1 MKKLLIL
8 SIVFLNSLNISAQC
22 DIPQPWAGNT
32 GSNMT
37 MMLLEPF
44 VSSIEITSE
53 GAYIVAIGESSGM
66 VVGTAYFNNPSGGG
80 DLSTGMGA
88 LAIWGDDVSTLEID
102 GAMANENILLQLVDD
117 ESIFTLSISPISF
130 VVNGIGVL
138 GSSTELTVFCSP
150 PSLGCTDE
158 SASNYD
164 PLANE
169 DDDSCEYL
177 CTDPNY
183 LEYYYGG
190 TEGCISL
197 FSDGGISSD
206 MFTTP
211 ANTGANMTVGVN
223 TLEIDVF
230 EGGQIG
236 AFYDLNGDGTLQCVG
251 LETIYIG
258 FFGLTL
264 WADDTTTPEP
274 DGLDHGDAPQFA
286 ILYDGMVLA
295 IETPQFTGYV
305 TNGIVYMPEF
315 EFLDPTGCTDPS
327 ACNFD
332 QSASVDDGSCYN
344 NDLGCGC
351 DNPAAE
357 QGYDC
362 AGNCIDTDADGVCD
376 FDEIPGCTDPIYVEF
391 SLLATDDDE
400 SCELLVSDLVISYD
414 SLDNAYQILLA
425 TPQCEEIVID
435 IQEGWNLFGYTSS
448 QAVDIADV
456 MAPFDDYIYIIKDNN
471 GSQYW
476 PANDF
481 NGIGDF
487 VPGGGYQIKAYQ
499 AFSISFEN

>member
-1 MKKLLIL
+1 MMKKLLIL
-8 SIVFLNSLNISAQC
+8 LFLNSLNISAQC
-22 DIPQPWAGNT
+22 DIPQPWVGNT
-32 GSNMT
+32 GLNMT
-37 MMLLEPF
+37 ILLLPSF
-44 VSSIEITSE
+44 VSSIETTSDD
-53 GAYIVAIGESSGM
+53 AYIVAIGESSGM
-66 VVGTAYFNNPSGGG
+66 VVGTVYFNNPNGGS
-80 DLSTGMGA
+80 DLSTGVGS
-88 LAIWGDDVSTLEID
+88 LAIWGDDIGTPELD
-102 GAMANENILLQLVDD
+102 GAIQNENILLQLVDD
-117 ESIFTLSISPISF
+117 ESIFNLSISPISF
-130 VVNGIGVL
+130 AGNGIGEQY
-138 GSSTELTVFCSP
+138 SSTELTVFCSP
-150 PSLGCTDE
+150 PSIGCTDE

-183 LEYYYGG
+183 LEYYYAG
-190 TEGCISL
+190 TQGCISL
-197 FSDGGISSD
+197 FSDAGISSD
-206 MFTTP
+206 MFSAP
-211 ANTGANMTVGVN
+211 ANTGANMTIGVN
-223 TLEIDVF
+223 TPEMDVF
-230 EGGQIG
+230 EGGLIG
-236 AFYDLNGDGTLQCVG
+236 AFYDLNGDGTLQCAG
-251 LETIYIG
+251 LESISTG
-258 FFGLTL
+258 FYGLGI
-264 WADDTTTPEP
+264 WGDDSSTPEQ
-274 DGLDHGDAPQFA
+274 DGLHSSSEVQFA

-295 IETPQFTGYV
+295 FDAPQFTGYV
-305 TNGIVYMPEF
+305 TNGIVNITSI

-362 AGNCIDTDADGVCD
+362 AGNCLDSDADGVCD
-376 FDEIPGCTDPIYVEF
+376 FDEIPGCTDPVYVEF
-391 SLLATDDDE
+391 DLLATEDDE
-400 SCELLVSDLVISYD
+400 SCELLVSDLVFSYD

-448 QAVDIADV
+448 QAVDITDV

-499 AFSISFEN
+499 AFSISFDN

>member
-1 MKKLLIL
+1 MMKKLLIL
-8 SIVFLNSLNISAQC
+8 LFLNSLNISAQC
-22 DIPQPWAGNT
+22 DIPQPWNSNT
-32 GSNMT
+32 GVNMT
-37 MMLLEPF
+37 LMLLPDF
-44 VSSIEITSE
+44 VSSLPVTDVD
-53 GAYIVAIGESSGM
+53 AYLVALTPSGL
-66 VVGTAYFNNPSGGG
+66 VVG
-80 DLSTGMGA
+80 STSVDGINQTSM
-88 LAIWGDDVSTLEID
+88 AIWGDDTFSPEID
-102 GAMANENILLQLVDD
+102 GALSGESITFQLVNGEYLYD
-117 ESIFTLSISPISF
+117 ISPIFGFGSNSY
-130 VVNGIGVL
+130 VSNSVNTLISGEASIL
-138 GSSTELTVFCSP
+138 CSP
-150 PSLGCTDE
+150 PGCTDE

-183 LEYYYGG
+183 LEYYYAG

-206 MFTTP
+206 MFSAP
-211 ANTGANMTVGVN
+211 ANTGANMTIGVN
-223 TLEIDVF
+223 TPEMDVF
-230 EGGQIG
+230 EGGLIG

-251 LETIYIG
+251 LETIYTG
-258 FFGLTL
+258 FMGLAL
-264 WADDTTTPEP
+264 WGDDSSTPEQ
-274 DGLDHGDAPQFA
+274 DGLYSGSSPQFA

-295 IETPQFTGYV
+295 INESPEFTGYV
-305 TNGIVYMPEF
+305 TNGIVNLTSI

-362 AGNCIDTDADGVCD
+362 AGNCLDTDADGVCD
-376 FDEIPGCTDPIYVEF
+376 FDEIPGCTDPVYVEF
-391 SLLATDDDE
+391 DLLATDDDG
-400 SCELLVSDLVISYD
+400 SCELLVSDLVFSYD

-448 QAVDIADV
+448 QAVDITDV